1 MSPAFVPHSGKISI
15 PKWQKWTIMGRDP
28 RIKFL
33 WRYGWTRFSKC
44 SGWPHKKWF
53 FEVNFEVKPFQNDKA
68 NQTWSNDCHFALVL
82 FIFFKNDRK
91 SYLGP
96 STVEKKLSSQIH
108 NNPETLY
115 APPKSRFLTLK
126 FQKIS
131 ITRGQKNFFS
141 NWIWVTQRA
150 PSTLSKGFFLF
161 MSL

>member
-1 MSPAFVPHSGKISI
+1 MWQRGSAMGNVTYTGCTQCATAMCNIFVSNLCFVPCLLCATLRKNFNSKMT
-15 PKWQKWTIMGRDP
+15 KMGRDP

-96 STVEKKLSSQIH
+96 STVEKKFVESNSQQ
-108 NNPETLY
+108 PWDTLC
-115 APPKSRFLTLK
+115 AP
-126 FQKIS
+126 KIS
-131 ITRGQKNFFS
+131 ILNSQVSKNIY
-141 NWIWVTQRA
+141 N
-150 PSTLSKGFFLF
+150 
-161 MSL
+161 

>member
-1 MSPAFVPHSGKISI
+1 MWQRGSAMGNVTYTGCTLCATFLWAICVLSRVSFVPHSGKIST

-53 FEVNFEVKPFQNDKA
+53 FEVKPFQNDKA
-68 NQTWSNDCHFALVL
+68 NQTWSNDYHFALVL

-96 STVEKKLSSQIH
+96 STVKKKNFESNSQQ
-108 NNPETLY
+108 PWDTLC
-115 APPKSRFLTLK
+115 AP
-126 FQKIS
+126 KIS
-131 ITRGQKNFFS
+131 ILNSQVSKNIY
-141 NWIWVTQRA
+141 N
-150 PSTLSKGFFLF
+150 
-161 MSL
+161 